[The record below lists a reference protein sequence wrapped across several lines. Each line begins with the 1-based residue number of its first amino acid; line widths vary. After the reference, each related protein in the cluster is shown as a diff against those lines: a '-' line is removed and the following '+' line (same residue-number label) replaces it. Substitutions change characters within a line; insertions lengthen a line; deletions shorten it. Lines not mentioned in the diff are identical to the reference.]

1 MGNIHESLVIA
12 NFHWQSEPLLLYGY
26 NNNRDVDKAY
36 LQKLAVMNQFISS
49 NSWINIIAN

>member
-12 NFHWQSEPLLLYGY
+12 KFLTVNHSLLYGY
-26 NNNRDVDKAY
+26 NYNRDVDKAS